1 MKCRILI
8 DNNTIIDRYFL
19 GEPGLSFLIEADGK
33 RILFDTGYSNAFL
46 ENAKRLGEDLLNLD
60 FLVFSHGHLDHTWGL
75 DSLIKLYSEA
85 KAEGLKHKT
94 PIMVGHPLTFETKL
108 DENLS
113 QIGSM
118 ISIEKASQHF
128 KIQLTTQPL
137 WLTSNLVFL
146 GEISRHNDFENKAPI
161 GKISGSDSIQKDS
174 SHDDSLMDDFMMDD
188 SALAYK
194 TPHGLVII
202 TGCSHSGICNIIE
215 QAKKVC
221 NEDRI
226 IDVIGGLHLLTLNKS
241 QLDGTLD
248 YLKKI
253 NPTCLHPCHCTDLPS
268 KIALSTVVQIKEV
281 GSGLLIEY

>member
-1 MKCRILI
+1 MKCRVLI

-19 GEPGLSFLIEADGK
+19 GEPGLSFLIETEGK

-46 ENAKRLGEDLLNLD
+46 ENARKLGENLLDLD
-60 FLVFSHGHLDHTWGL
+60 YIVFSHGHMDHTWGL

-85 KAEGLKHKT
+85 KAEKLKHKS
-94 PIMVGHPLTFETKL
+94 PAVVGHPLVFESKL
-108 DENLS
+108 DEELGE
-113 QIGSM
+113 IGSM
-118 ISIEKASQHF
+118 ISKEKVSQHF
-128 KIQLTTQPL
+128 EIQLTKQPL
-137 WLTSNLVFL
+137 WLTRSLVFL
-146 GEISRHNDFENKAPI
+146 GEIERKNGFENKTPI
-161 GKISGSDSIQKDS
+161 GKISVAEENADGSMQ
-174 SHDDSLMDDFMMDD
+174 DDFMMED

-194 TPHGLVII
+194 TDKGLIII

-226 IDVIGGLHLLTLNKS
+226 VDVIGGLHLLSPGKS

-253 NPTCLHPCHCTDLPS
+253 KVTCLHPCHCTDLAS
-268 KIALSTVVQIKEV
+268 KIALSEVAQIKEV